1 MPILLHAQQH
11 LTLLEQQVTQAVAQQ
26 LGQQNPSLEGDALIA
41 KAIEVSAKGFTEL
54 VQPVFARV
62 SELLPQVQ
70 AKMPPPPMPPE
81 IQASIQIAKME
92 TDRKA
97 AMDQATVSFKNAEA
111 QAKQQLEAA
120 QFKLE
125 QMQQMFEQAVEKQ
138 RLVLSE
144 QNDRLTAQVDLMN
157 NKADNQ
163 QKQMT
168 DLLKNRDDNET
179 KMQIAMQQ
187 GFQQLREQLTQQPAQ
202 AATQPQIDLSPH
214 VEKMQSLLDQIGQS
228 KTNDALATVVQGL
241 QATIQTLNQPRRTV
255 LERDAQ
261 GKPIG
266 AVSTLS
272 E

>member
-1 MPILLHAQQH
+1 
-11 LTLLEQQVTQAVAQQ
+11 
-26 LGQQNPSLEGDALIA
+26 
-41 KAIEVSAKGFTEL
+41 
-54 VQPVFARV
+54 
-62 SELLPQVQ
+62 
-70 AKMPPPPMPPE
+70 
-81 IQASIQIAKME
+81 
-92 TDRKA
+92 
-97 AMDQATVSFKNAEA
+97 
-111 QAKQQLEAA
+111 
-120 QFKLE
+120 
-125 QMQQMFEQAVEKQ
+125 
-138 RLVLSE
+138 
-144 QNDRLTAQVDLMN
+144 
-157 NKADNQ
+157 
-163 QKQMT
+163 MT

-202 AATQPQIDLSPH
+202 PATQPQIDLSPH